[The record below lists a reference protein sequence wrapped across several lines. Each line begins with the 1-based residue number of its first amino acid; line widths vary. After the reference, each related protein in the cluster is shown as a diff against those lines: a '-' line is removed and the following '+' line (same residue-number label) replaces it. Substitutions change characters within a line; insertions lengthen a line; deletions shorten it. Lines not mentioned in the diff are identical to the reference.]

1 MKQIDET
8 IIREIEKRR
17 AAPERSHDMLSLLM
31 DAKYEDGTG
40 MTDKQIRDEFLTL
53 FSAGYELLETP

>member
-17 AAPERSHDMLSLLM
+17 AAPEPSHNMLSLLM
-31 DAKYEDGTG
+31 HAKYEDGTG
-40 MTDKQIRDEFLTL
+40 MTDNKSVTNF
-53 FSAGYELLETP
+53 